1 MRPPFNVP
9 QLGAPVPY
17 PHRGLLAQVPSLVGW
32 SEPGAQVVSVR
43 SRHVLLFMNP
53 QLTRRHSPTHE
64 QLQLDPRARSGESS
78 RGQRRES
85 SEPRDDTHTH
95 ATPQP
100 TRDTGKAQSPPK
112 SHGIS
117 PSRGPAP
124 QPIDA
129 QGRREVERRRHCTA
143 LPPLPALLCVVSAH
157 TLVRCGD
164 EHPWRACFASK
175 SVPDPADPA
184 AFFTHNFRASPAG
197 GPHDNAGRE
206 RRAAG
211 GRQRR
216 RLHL

>member
-78 RGQRRES
+78 RGQRARS
-85 SEPRDDTHTH
+85 RDDTHTRDTHSRH
-95 ATPQP
+95 ATQGRRNHHRNL
-100 TRDTGKAQSPPK
+100 TVSVHLVGQAFLNL
-112 SHGIS
+112 
-117 PSRGPAP
+117 
-124 QPIDA
+124 IDA
-129 QGRREVERRRHCTA
+129 QGPAGKSNVGDTVPRYRRCRRCSASCQHTH
-143 LPPLPALLCVVSAH
+143 LCVVGMSILGALSPGIPLRFSPI
-157 TLVRCGD
+157 T
-164 EHPWRACFASK
+164 
-175 SVPDPADPA
+175 
-184 AFFTHNFRASPAG
+184 FRASPAG

>member
-78 RGQRRES
+78 RGQRALGAAM
-85 SEPRDDTHTH
+85 THTPH
-95 ATPQP
+95 THTRHPQP

-124 QPIDA
+124 QPHRCS
-129 QGRREVERRRHCTA
+129 GCRREVENVGDTVPRTA
-143 LPPLPALLCVVSAH
+143 
-157 TLVRCGD
+157 
-164 EHPWRACFASK
+164 
-175 SVPDPADPA
+175 
-184 AFFTHNFRASPAG
+184 
-197 GPHDNAGRE
+197 
-206 RRAAG
+206 AAG
-211 GRQRR
+211 AALRR
-216 RLHL
+216 VSTHTCALWG

>member
-78 RGQRRES
+78 RGQRARS
-85 SEPRDDTHTH
+85 RAMTHTH
-95 ATPQP
+95 TRHRSRHATQGRRNHHRNL
-100 TRDTGKAQSPPK
+100 TVSVHLVGQLLNL
-112 SHGIS
+112 
-117 PSRGPAP
+117 
-124 QPIDA
+124 IDA

-164 EHPWRACFASK
+164 EHPERACFASK